1 MRKFVDTI
9 VLVFLLIG
17 PAVILTCVRQPE
29 GESQHFSQEQIEE
42 EEMEDESDML
52 VWNDDFPR
60 P

>member
-17 PAVILTCVRQPE
+17 PAVILTCVRQPSPE
-29 GESQHFSQEQIEE
+29 QEQFSQEQQLEQE
-42 EEMEDESDML
+42 PADESDML
-52 VWNDDFPR
+52 VWNEELPR

>member
-1 MRKFVDTI
+1 MRKFVDTV

-29 GESQHFSQEQIEE
+29 GEPQQFSQQELQEE
-42 EEMEDESDML
+42 ENDDESELL

>member
-17 PAVILTCVRQPE
+17 PAVILTCVRQPTE
-29 GESQHFSQEQIEE
+29 EQEQYSQEEMIDDQEE
-42 EEMEDESDML
+42 DADML
-52 VWNDDFPR
+52 VWNADFPR

>member
-1 MRKFVDTI
+1 MRKFIDTV

-17 PAVILTCVRQPE
+17 PAVILTCVRQPDP
-29 GESQHFSQEQIEE
+29 EQQQISEQVT

-52 VWNDDFPR
+52 VWNEDFPR